1 MRVAGKG
8 TNWGLKVVLLAISLA
23 LVVWGGWSL
32 INGFPNF
39 DALQAVA
46 APLPTAELEVPPDV
60 AQATPTREI
69 PPDVLPTATAVAP
82 QPTRSADEPSGA
94 AGTAT
99 AHAIETMLAEP
110 SGGGGAP
117 PPRPSPTEDD
127 ATGDPEPT
135 EEGDGDPEPVGEA
148 DEPAPIRR
156 EAEFAYPQRMQV
168 EKPATVRLTIFTES
182 YNPLSAQNSAVVG
195 ADLSLPGVRRPGLT
209 VQITADLD
217 REGATIMAAPVDK
230 TQVLSDLANKWEWQ
244 IVASE
249 RQEVQLRPVVRVE
262 YVDETGTVQYRYEVP
277 WTDIYI
283 VTDVVDK
290 GAAPVVGNWLGDN
303 LVGLLSL
310 VMGVPGTITT
320 VLSMRKNDKSG

>member
-32 INGFPNF
+32 VNGFPNF

-46 APLPTAELEVPPDV
+46 APLPTAKPEIPPDV
-60 AQATPTREI
+60 PQATPTREI
-69 PPDVLPTATAVAP
+69 PPDILPTATAVSE
-82 QPTRSADEPSGA
+82 PTRGGGASPGA

-110 SGGGGAP
+110 SGSGG
-117 PPRPSPTEDD
+117 PTPTTEEV
-127 ATGDPEPT
+127 TGDPEPT
-135 EEGDGDPEPVGEA
+135 EEGDGDPEPGGAA
-148 DEPAPIRR
+148 DEPVPIRR

-168 EKPATVRLTIFTES
+168 DKPATVRLTIYTDR
-182 YNPLSAQNSAVVG
+182 YNPLSARNSEVVG

-209 VQITADLD
+209 VQLTADLD

-262 YVDETGTVQYRYEVP
+262 YVDEAGVVQYRYEVP
-277 WTDIYI
+277 WTDIYT

-290 GAAPVVGNWLGDN
+290 GAAPVVSNWLGDN